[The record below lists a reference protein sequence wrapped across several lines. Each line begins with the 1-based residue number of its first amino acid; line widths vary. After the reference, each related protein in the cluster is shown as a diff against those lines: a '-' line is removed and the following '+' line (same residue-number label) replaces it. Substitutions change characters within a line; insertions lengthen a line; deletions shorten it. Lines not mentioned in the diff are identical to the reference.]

1 MLASRDRIAK
11 NTVVPRFGG
20 QNPFISHRLDSRTV
34 PKIKPRPDAQA
45 GTPSAGN
52 DPPPVAGRPALA
64 GLIDAA
70 GDPMLLVRHDG
81 ALLWANAASCAQFGR
96 TRGDLLSM
104 RLDEIAAG
112 FGAAP
117 LGGRLSRAA
126 AGARPLD
133 GEFVRAD
140 GSRWPVRLHAREIAC
155 TGETAVLVVAGERR
169 ESKASDAG
177 RSAAALPGH
186 AGEAALAAI
195 SSRLVQATSDDL
207 DAPIRVS
214 LAQLSRTLG
223 ADSCSM
229 LLLDSARTGWTC
241 SHHWSAATDSLR
253 ALPTGTVPVQRLAWA
268 WRQVQ
273 QMNSVV
279 VQQVDRIP
287 RAGAADRK
295 TLQAAGLG
303 SALFVPLIHGG
314 EILGCVLLGRASAQ
328 APWHDG
334 EVALVRS
341 VADLF
346 ATSIERQRI
355 QVEMSGRLQYES
367 LVGNIAS
374 SLLRTPANVLD
385 QGIEAALQ
393 RIAAYLRADR
403 AAVVLFSAE
412 GRHFG
417 ISHEMCAPGAAP
429 ARETVQ
435 DLPLQAFLPPA
446 GSLGPLDTGIVSD
459 VNTLPDSADET
470 RRILA
475 LFGIGSALAVP
486 LVMGSEVVG
495 GIVIG
500 RTAPGHNWDPRQ
512 VALLRACADIIIT
525 TIQRLRMEQALRESD
540 EKFSRIFLAMPDAVA
555 ITEFDSGRIVEAN
568 PAFETSLGLSL
579 SATIGRSPFELGF
592 WKNAQE
598 RQRLIDDIERHGL
611 VRNREMSIRR
621 ANGEPLNLLLSAVK
635 IELRGRPYLCS
646 VLRDVTAAKAA
657 EEALRDAEAALR
669 ELNQELEARV
679 KSRTA
684 ELESS
689 LRELESFSYSVSHDL
704 RSPLRGINGFATLLA
719 EDYADRLDEN
729 GREYLNRISSAT
741 VRMGNLIDELL
752 DLARIARV
760 PMRKARIDLAG
771 IARSIADEL
780 RDSEP
785 MRNVDLVIGQ
795 PIPARAD
802 PGLMRIALT
811 NLLGNAWK
819 FTGGTRQPR
828 IELGA
833 RIVDG
838 EQQIFVRDNGA
849 GFDMTNSQLL
859 FRPFSRLHRPT
870 EFPGTGIGLATVARI
885 VQRHGGRVWA
895 EGRVGEGA
903 GFYFTLG

>member
-1 MLASRDRIAK
+1 M
-11 NTVVPRFGG
+11 
-20 QNPFISHRLDSRTV
+20 
-34 PKIKPRPDAQA
+34 PKIKLRPDAQP

-52 DPPPVAGRPALA
+52 DPPPIAGRPALA
-64 GLIDAA
+64 GLIDVA

-81 ALLWANAASCAQFGR
+81 ALLWANAAACAQFGR
-96 TRGDLLSM
+96 NCGDLLSM
-104 RLDEIAAG
+104 RLGEIAAG
-112 FGAAP
+112 FGSAP
-117 LGGRLSRAA
+117 LAGRLSRAA

-155 TGETAVLVVAGERR
+155 AGETAILVVAGERR

-207 DAPIRVS
+207 DAPIRIS

-229 LLLDSARTGWTC
+229 LLLNSAGTSWTC
-241 SHHWSAATDSLR
+241 SHHWSAAPDCLR
-253 ALPTGTVPVQRLAWA
+253 TLPAGTVPVQRLAWA

-403 AAVVLFSAE
+403 AAVVLFSAD

-435 DLPLQAFLPPA
+435 DLPLEAFLPPA
-446 GSLGPLDTGIVSD
+446 GRPWPARYRDCLRREHPARLGRRDAAHSCTVRDRIGAGGAPGDGFGSRWRHHHRSHGARPQLGPAASRA
-459 VNTLPDSADET
+459 SA
-470 RRILA
+470 
-475 LFGIGSALAVP
+475 
-486 LVMGSEVVG
+486 
-495 GIVIG
+495 
-500 RTAPGHNWDPRQ
+500 
-512 VALLRACADIIIT
+512 
-525 TIQRLRMEQALRESD
+525 RLCRHHHHD
-540 EKFSRIFLAMPDAVA
+540 HTAVA
-555 ITEFDSGRIVEAN
+555 
-568 PAFETSLGLSL
+568 
-579 SATIGRSPFELGF
+579 
-592 WKNAQE
+592 
-598 RQRLIDDIERHGL
+598 HG
-611 VRNREMSIRR
+611 
-621 ANGEPLNLLLSAVK
+621 
-635 IELRGRPYLCS
+635 
-646 VLRDVTAAKAA
+646 T
-657 EEALRDAEAALR
+657 
-669 ELNQELEARV
+669 
-679 KSRTA
+679 
-684 ELESS
+684 
-689 LRELESFSYSVSHDL
+689 
-704 RSPLRGINGFATLLA
+704 
-719 EDYADRLDEN
+719 
-729 GREYLNRISSAT
+729 
-741 VRMGNLIDELL
+741 
-752 DLARIARV
+752 
-760 PMRKARIDLAG
+760 G
-771 IARSIADEL
+771 IARIGREILAD
-780 RDSEP
+780 
-785 MRNVDLVIGQ
+785 
-795 PIPARAD
+795 
-802 PGLMRIALT
+802 
-811 NLLGNAWK
+811 
-819 FTGGTRQPR
+819 
-828 IELGA
+828 
-833 RIVDG
+833 
-838 EQQIFVRDNGA
+838 
-849 GFDMTNSQLL
+849 
-859 FRPFSRLHRPT
+859 FSRHARCGRHHGVRQRPHCR
-870 EFPGTGIGLATVARI
+870 GQSRL
-885 VQRHGGRVWA
+885 
-895 EGRVGEGA
+895 
-903 GFYFTLG
+903 

>member
-1 MLASRDRIAK
+1 
-11 NTVVPRFGG
+11 
-20 QNPFISHRLDSRTV
+20 V
-34 PKIKPRPDAQA
+34 PKIKPRPDAQPNPPTA
-45 GTPSAGN
+45 GSEAL
-52 DPPPVAGRPALA
+52 PVAGRPALA
-64 GLIDAA
+64 GLMEAA
-70 GDPMLLVRHDG
+70 GDPMLLVRPDG
-81 ALLWANAASCAQFGR
+81 ALLWANPAACAQFGR
-96 TRGDLLSM
+96 TCSELLSM
-104 RLDEIAAG
+104 RIAEIAGG
-112 FGAAP
+112 FGTAP
-117 LGGRLSRAA
+117 LASLLIRSA
-126 AGARPLD
+126 AGTKALD

-140 GSRWPVRLHAREIAC
+140 GSRWLVSLHAREIAC
-155 TGETAVLVVAGERR
+155 AGEAAILVVAGERR
-169 ESKASDAG
+169 ESKGSQVG
-177 RSAAALPGH
+177 PPVAAWSSH

-214 LAQLSRTLG
+214 LAQLSRTLC

-229 LLLDSARTGWTC
+229 LLLDSAKANWTC
-241 SHHWSAATDSLR
+241 SHHWSAAPDGLR

-273 QMNSVV
+273 QMNAVV
-279 VQQVDRIP
+279 VQQVDHMP

-295 TLQAAGLG
+295 TLEAAGLG

-314 EILGCVLLGRASAQ
+314 EILGCVLLGRTRPQAQ
-328 APWHDG
+328 WHDG
-334 EVALVRS
+334 DVALVRS

-355 QVEMSGRLQYES
+355 QVEMSGRLQFES

-374 SLLRTPANVLD
+374 SLLRTPANLLD
-385 QGIEAALQ
+385 QGIDTAMQ

-412 GRHFG
+412 GSHFG
-417 ISHEMCAPGAAP
+417 ISHEVCAPGAVR

-435 DLPLQAFLPPA
+435 DLPLDVFLPPA
-446 GSLGPLDTGIVSD
+446 GRLDPLETGIVSD
-459 VNTLPDSADET
+459 LNTLPDSADDT

-486 LVMGSEVVG
+486 LVTGSEVVG

-500 RTAPGHNWDPRQ
+500 RTAPGHTWDPQQ

-555 ITEFDSGRIVEAN
+555 ITELDSGRIVEAN
-568 PAFETSLGLSL
+568 PAFETSLGLPL
-579 SATIGRSPFELGF
+579 SEAIGRSSFDLGF
-592 WKNAQE
+592 WKSTQE
-598 RQRLIDDIERHGL
+598 RQLLLDDIERRGL
-611 VRNREMSIRR
+611 VRNREMRIKR
-621 ANGEPLNLLLSAVK
+621 ANGESLNLLLSAVK
-635 IELRGRPYLCS
+635 IELRGKPYLCS

-669 ELNQELEARV
+669 ELNQDLEARV

-729 GREYLNRISSAT
+729 AREYLSRISSAT

-760 PMRKARIDLAG
+760 PMRKVRIDLAG
-771 IARSIADEL
+771 IGRSIVDEF
-780 RDSEP
+780 RDNEP

-859 FRPFSRLHRPT
+859 FRPFSRLHRPN

-895 EGRVGEGA
+895 VGRVGAGA